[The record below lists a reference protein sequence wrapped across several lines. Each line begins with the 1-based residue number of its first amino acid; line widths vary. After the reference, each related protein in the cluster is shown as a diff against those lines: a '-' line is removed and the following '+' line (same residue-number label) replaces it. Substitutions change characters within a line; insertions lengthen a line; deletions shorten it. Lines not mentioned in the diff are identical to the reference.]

1 MNVGK
6 EIKTSAMAACREA
19 IMKRMS
25 RRKFI
30 VDSSLVV
37 AGTAGSIALGRELLF
52 PPAANAAKVEFP
64 EANCGSGEPSSKKIL
79 IAYASFCGTTGGVAE
94 AIGRVLCEKGSTVDV
109 RLVSNI
115 TDLSPYDAVVI
126 GSAVRSSSWRPEA
139 ITFVQ
144 DNKNRLSSIPVAY
157 FLTCL
162 ALYNDTPESRR
173 VAQSYMEPVLDSVPE
188 IQPVAKGFFSGA
200 LDYSKMNVMF
210 RMVMKSKM
218 KKQGIPEGDFR
229 DWTAID
235 AWANSLF
242 APLTTGSH

>member
-1 MNVGK
+1 MK
-6 EIKTSAMAACREA
+6 DREV
-19 IMKRMS
+19 IMKKMS

-52 PPAANAAKVEFP
+52 PPDVDAAKVEFP
-64 EANCGSGEPSSKKIL
+64 ESNCGSGKPSGKKIL

-94 AIGRVLCEKGSTVDV
+94 AIGRVLCEKGATVDV
-109 RLVSNI
+109 RLLSNI

-139 ITFVQ
+139 IAFAQ
-144 DNKNRLSSIPVAY
+144 DNKNHLSSIPVAY

-162 ALYNDTPESRR
+162 ALYHDTPEARR
-173 VAQSYMEPVLDSVPE
+173 IARSYMDPALDSVPE
-188 IQPVAKGFFSGA
+188 IRPVAKGFFSGA

-218 KKQGIPEGDFR
+218 KKRGIPEGDFR
-229 DWTAID
+229 DWTAIH
-235 AWANSLF
+235 AWANSLY
-242 APLTTGSH
+242 APLTTSSY